1 MVDIEFK
8 EEDGKEFEK
17 VIEEHKDLPTFAD
30 FNASW
35 CGPCRA
41 LKPQLKKLCKENN
54 FNFIS
59 IDVDENPDI
68 SEKMGVQGIPFVIV
82 YVKGEKIFEFTGNKQ
97 EKIDEAMNLI
107 KNK

>member
-82 YVKGEKIFEFTGNKQ
+82 YVKGEKIIEFTGNKQ
-97 EKIDEAMNLI
+97 EKIDEAINLI